1 MMVRHPTV
9 LLLVVRVLRSLRMRS
24 LSTMVVSITTVHT
37 CGWVV
42 GLMVVSICALRVKI
56 LNLACV
62 KLPHFIS
69 LLDGRITRF
78 AAKWMLR
85 VRNKGHRKASP
96 SRGRSA
102 GRL

>member
-1 MMVRHPTV
+1 MR
-9 LLLVVRVLRSLRMRS
+9 RM
-24 LSTMVVSITTVHT
+24 STMAVPVAIAYA
-37 CGWVV
+37 CGRVV
-42 GLMVVSICALRVKI
+42 GLMVVSVCALRVTI